1 MTSADKLA
9 TDALARH
16 LAYLDGEWW
25 ETVPKDRQAVYRARA
40 LDYVQVVGPIYQQA
54 LDALSATVRAEVEA
68 EQSDVMSSIYDAGVA
83 RGRRDTIDFFPPS
96 TRG

>member
-1 MTSADKLA
+1 MTTADKLA

-54 LDALSATVRAEVEA
+54 LAALSRRLRSGHRQRPVLGNH
-68 EQSDVMSSIYDAGVA
+68 SSGYG
-83 RGRRDTIDFFPPS
+83 G
-96 TRG
+96 